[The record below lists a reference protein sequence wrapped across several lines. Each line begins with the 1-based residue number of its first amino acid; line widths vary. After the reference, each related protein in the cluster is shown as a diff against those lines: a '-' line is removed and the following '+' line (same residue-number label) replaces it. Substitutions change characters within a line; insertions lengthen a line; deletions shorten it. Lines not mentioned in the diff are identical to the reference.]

1 MRDKQHT
8 ATVLGEGPQIARGD
22 GCGLIIHARRR
33 LIRDKQPRL
42 LHERAHEQHAA
53 RHAAGQFVRVHPLDF
68 RRKPVCLE
76 ELPLTGH
83 PAAGIFPPR
92 AAIGPSGLTAHL
104 LANAHQWIERGNPL
118 RNQRDPMPPQA
129 AKISRGDEA
138 PVEPHLA
145 ARDRV
150 CIK

>member
-1 MRDKQHT
+1 M
-8 ATVLGEGPQIARGD
+8 
-22 GCGLIIHARRR
+22 
-33 LIRDKQPRL
+33 
-42 LHERAHEQHAA
+42 
-53 RHAAGQFVRVHPLDF
+53 RVHPLDF

-76 ELPLTGH
+76 ELPLTDH

-92 AAIGPSGLTAHL
+92 AAVGPSGLTAHL

-118 RNQRDPMPPQA
+118 RNQRDPMSSQVA
-129 AKISRGDEA
+129 EISRRDEA